1 MRSFRRL
8 ALFVFASLGLP
19 TSCQFS
25 QGPIGPGIAKPIPAS
40 VKIPVGAEQSA
51 YVQTHQILITFT
63 VPQAASGSGT
73 LTIAASTTAPFEAIP
88 SSPDVP
94 TTVSPPGTPVCY
106 VTLTTNGTA
115 TYDSFP
121 TVSYDLASI
130 PSTGTSF
137 ALNYTDPPD
146 GVYLETIAG
155 PVTASGAPPV
165 VSFSA
170 TSFVTAIPSSTP
182 ILPLTLTA
190 GNTYSFALYEVPS
203 S

>member
-1 MRSFRRL
+1 
-8 ALFVFASLGLP
+8 VFASLGLP

-165 VSFSA
+165 VCF
-170 TSFVTAIPSSTP
+170 
-182 ILPLTLTA
+182 
-190 GNTYSFALYEVPS
+190 
-203 S
+203 